1 MKTLLIVESPAK
13 AKTIEKLLGPGY
25 IVKSSFGHIRDLDKK
40 NLGIDIQ
47 NGFKPTYKIL
57 STRSKQIKDIQDT
70 IKLVDRVFLAADD
83 DREGEAIA
91 WHCAIVFKLKT
102 DDYNRICFHEI
113 TKTALETAVS
123 NPRKINMSLVNSQQ
137 ARRILDRIVG
147 FQLSPLLWK
156 YIAPKLS
163 AGRVQSVAL
172 KLVVDLEKTI
182 DNFTDLKYYKT
193 IGLFEKKVSTLLNHS
208 FETEKDVQSFL
219 EHCKT
224 AVMTVSGLDKK
235 NVEKRPP
242 APYVTSSIQQD
253 VGNRYCIPSKKI
265 MSILQNLYESGY
277 ITYHRTDNT
286 NLSGQVQDEIKKY
299 VVENFGKNYLHSRI
313 YKSTIKCAQEAHEAI
328 RPTNIL
334 QKELPETFDETEKK
348 IYSLIWKRT
357 VASQMSA
364 SVSEVYTL
372 SISIEG
378 RKELFIGTS
387 EKIIFDGYRKV
398 YEDLVVK
405 DKGDDGDEEE
415 FSRTKD
421 QSFQH
426 LKIGDTIQYSKI
438 ICTEKYKTAA
448 GRYNESSLIKKME
461 KIGIGRPSTYSNIIE
476 TILER
481 KYVEKKD
488 IKGKSIDVYIF
499 TLDKKNIESKKEV
512 TIIGAE
518 KKKIVPTDLG
528 KVTGTFLE
536 SNFENLLDYNFTS
549 YMEGKLDEIA
559 NSGVEWSAVIND
571 FYGTFEPNIM
581 RLNKDEE
588 KQQYKKNENDK
599 KRLLGKKGDLN
610 VYAYVGKYGPVVQ
623 IGESPS
629 AKYIKLEEGYS
640 VDTINLDNVEEI
652 IKYPK
657 NLGIYEGHEITLN
670 NGRYGFYLQH
680 DKKNYKLLEGFTE
693 DLDFESAVKCIIG
706 KESGSNG
713 GFKIDKY
720 NIKNGPYGYYIDYNK
735 KFYKIPNQYL
745 ENIKEIK
752 KEDCEKIIATPKK
765 SYKKK

>member
-208 FETEKDVQSFL
+208 FETEKDVKSFL

-224 AVMTVSGLDKK
+224 SKMKVIGIDKK

-328 RPTNIL
+328 RPTNIS
-334 QKELPETFDETEKK
+334 QKELPETFDETDKK

-405 DKGDDGDEEE
+405 DKVDGDDEEE

-426 LKIGDTIQYSKI
+426 LKIGDDIQYNKI
-438 ICTEKYKTAA
+438 ISSEKYKTAA

-499 TLDKKNIESKKEV
+499 TLDKKNIESKKEA

-518 KKKIVPTDLG
+518 KKKIIPTDLG
-528 KVTGTFLE
+528 KVTATFLE

-559 NSGVEWSAVIND
+559 NSAVEWTAVIND
-571 FYGTFEPNIM
+571 FYGTFEPNII

-640 VDTINLDNVEEI
+640 VNTINLENVEEI

-657 NLGIYEGHEITLN
+657 NLGIYEGSEITLN

-706 KESGSNG
+706 KESGSNS
-713 GFKIDKY
+713 GFKVDKY

-745 ENIKEIK
+745 ENIKDIK

-765 SYKKK
+765 TYKKK